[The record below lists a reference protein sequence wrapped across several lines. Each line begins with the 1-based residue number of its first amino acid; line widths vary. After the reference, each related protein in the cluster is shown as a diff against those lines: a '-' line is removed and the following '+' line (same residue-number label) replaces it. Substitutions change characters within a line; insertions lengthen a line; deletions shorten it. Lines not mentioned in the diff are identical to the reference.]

1 MINNTRA
8 HYCSNIAKTC
18 NQLFSVPFRS
28 KSLSFDKGCVDKVCS
43 SEFFNEDI
51 LSKSNM
57 AQMRRCEE
65 RLVER

>member
-43 SEFFNEDI
+43 SEFLMKI
-51 LSKSNM
+51 PYLK
-57 AQMRRCEE
+57 QTWRRCADVK
-65 RLVER
+65 RD